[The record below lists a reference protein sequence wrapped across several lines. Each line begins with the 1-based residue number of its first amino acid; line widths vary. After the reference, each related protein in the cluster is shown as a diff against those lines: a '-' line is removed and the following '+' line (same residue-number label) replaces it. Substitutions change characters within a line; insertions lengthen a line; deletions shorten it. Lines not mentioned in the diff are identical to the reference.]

1 MREREERMK
10 KIRSKANNV
19 EDELFSDFCDEI
31 NVDNIR
37 QYEERE
43 LQVQE
48 ERAKKRMDFENQKLR
63 LVNQLEFE
71 KSKDTMGMLYSCINL
86 VISST
91 CAWLVQRFTL
101 GGVE

>member
-1 MREREERMK
+1 MK

-19 EDELFSDFCDEI
+19 EDEIFEDFCREI

-48 ERAKKRMDFENQKLR
+48 DRAKKRMDFDNQKLR
-63 LVNQLEFE
+63 LVNQLEYE
-71 KSKDTMGMLYSCINL
+71 KSKDTMGKCGKDFQKG
-86 VISST
+86 T
-91 CAWLVQRFTL
+91 FH
-101 GGVE
+101 